1 MHNSTTSSECIY
13 FCTFFFSRRLVGAA
27 ADAAALIRCVVA
39 VYFSFCCLVFHLYV
53 IISSEFWPVRTQT
66 MCKTGSRNSY
76 FVAMA
81 GWNACWLSFYC
92 LFSCSLWI
100 SALLSLFCFTS
111 KFIGFFMVFEKTAS
125 NFKHLNEFF
134 IQVKCIHGG
143 YTNGP
148 SNKQKQKRYRSFFP
162 FDFNPKGDF
171 MYSVCTIQLFKNS
184 TGFSA
189 LRSYSICLAFNWW

>member
-13 FCTFFFSRRLVGAA
+13 FCTFFSRRLVGAA

-66 MCKTGSRNSY
+66 MCKTGSQNSY

-81 GWNACWLSFYC
+81 GWNACLLSFYC
-92 LFSCSLWI
+92 LFACSLWI

-134 IQVKCIHGG
+134 IQVKCTRWLYKWPIEQTKTKTLSIFFSIWFQSKRRLHVFRVHNW
-143 YTNGP
+143 TVQKFNRIFGP
-148 SNKQKQKRYRSFFP
+148 SFV
-162 FDFNPKGDF
+162 FN
-171 MYSVCTIQLFKNS
+171 LF
-184 TGFSA
+184 G
-189 LRSYSICLAFNWW
+189 I